1 MNFAEEK
8 NLDDSLA
15 VFDGYPPY
23 PVDVLASDDSRLC
36 LAGDNDLTSDG
47 GISGDSRLS
56 GDKGLVV

>member
-23 PVDVLASDDSRLC
+23 PVDVVASDDSRLC
-36 LAGDNDLTSDG
+36 LPGESDLPSDG
-47 GISGDSRLS
+47 DISGDSGLS
-56 GDKGLVV
+56 GDRGLVE